1 VLKADTFAAT
11 PAMKAAI
18 RPVTAM
24 PSIPEGRYSAISAGM
39 ALLYSVAGLEPLPKS
54 LTVTSAT
61 RPGITTSAG
70 MKIFG

>member
-18 RPVTAM
+18 RPVTAI

-39 ALLYSVAGLEPLPKS
+39 ALL
-54 LTVTSAT
+54 
-61 RPGITTSAG
+61 
-70 MKIFG
+70 

>member
-18 RPVTAM
+18 SPVTAI
-24 PSIPEGRYSAISAGM
+24 PSIPDGKYSTISAGT
-39 ALLYSVAGLEPLPKS
+39 ALLYVVAGLDSLPKS

-61 RPGITTSAG
+61 RPGMTTRAG
-70 MKIFG
+70 

>member
-18 RPVTAM
+18 RPVTAI
-24 PSIPEGRYSAISAGM
+24 PSIPEGRYSTISAGM
-39 ALLYSVAGLEPLPKS
+39 ALLYVVAGVASLPKS

-61 RPGITTSAG
+61 SPGMITSAG
-70 MKIFG
+70 MKILG